1 MRKGW
6 LRTMVPSE
14 RNAADVAAGSIGIDT
29 IDFKRLPDAHLDWP
43 TVIQDALVAAGVA
56 PAAMSGF
63 AEATELIVA
72 RESAWRPNAVAVF
85 TNEGRVMADGAPHSA
100 QRGATQL
107 TPWTFADHHVPGTS
121 VGIYDPVA
129 NIAAA
134 WHMVSADFGV
144 DLRTGQGLAEFV
156 AKVQARPGRWFGES
170 P

>member
-29 IDFKRLPDAHLDWP
+29 VDFRRLPDADLDWP
-43 TVIQDALVAAGVA
+43 AVIHSALVAAGVA

-63 AEATELIVA
+63 VEVTELIVA

-107 TPWTFADHHVPGTS
+107 TPWTFADHHVAGTS
-121 VGIYDPVA
+121 VCIYDPVA

-134 WHMVSADFGV
+134 WHMVSAVFGV
-144 DLRTGQGLAEFV
+144 DLSTGEGLAEFV
-156 AKVQARPGRWFGES
+156 VKVQARPGRWFGES